1 VQDRAR
7 GRALATLAIAMV
19 LSMSTWFSA
28 SAVLPTLRELW
39 RLGSGEG
46 ALLTIAVQLGFV
58 AGAIVSALTNISDLV
73 PARRVLFL
81 SSLGAAAANALVAA
95 SDGLAMALPLRFA
108 TGFFV
113 AGIYPPAMKVMATHF
128 RTGRGL
134 ALGVMIGALTLGS
147 AMPHLV
153 NGLGGIDW
161 RSVVLTTSVL
171 TVVGGI
177 VAIALVPDGP
187 YPFARGTFQ
196 PRFMF
201 HMFRDPAVRLA
212 NLGYFGHMWELYAMW
227 SWFAIF
233 FGDSVRAAG
242 VDLGNAGPL
251 GAFVVIGAGAV
262 GCYLGGFFGDRWGR
276 TRTTALAMA
285 ASGTC
290 AALIGFTYGASPW
303 LVLAVGIV
311 WGVAVIADSAQFS
324 TMVTE
329 LADQSYVG
337 TALTTQMAIGFSL
350 TVATIWLVPLARDVV
365 GWGWAFALLV
375 PGPALGVWAMLAL
388 KGRPEAAKIAGGRG

>member
-1 VQDRAR
+1 ML
-7 GRALATLAIAMV
+7 ALLALAMV
-19 LSMSTWFSA
+19 LSMTTWFSA
-28 SAVLPTLRELW
+28 SAVLPTLRSLW
-39 RLGSGEG
+39 HLSAGDG

-58 AGAIVSALTNISDLV
+58 VGALVSAVTNVSDLL
-73 PARRVLFL
+73 PARRVFFL
-81 SSLGAAAANALVAA
+81 SCLGAATANGLVAT
-95 SDGLAMALPLRFA
+95 SEGLGMALPLRFL

-128 RTGRGL
+128 KTGRGL

-147 AMPHLV
+147 ALPHLV
-153 NGLGGIDW
+153 NGLGGVDW
-161 RSVVLTTSVL
+161 RAVILVTSVL
-171 TVVGGI
+171 TVLGGI
-177 VAIALVPDGP
+177 VMVTFVQDGP
-187 YPFARGTFQ
+187 HPFARGSFQ
-196 PRFMF
+196 PRY
-201 HMFRDPAVRLA
+201 MFRMFGDPAVRLA

-233 FGDSVRAAG
+233 FGDSVLAAG
-242 VDLGNAGPL
+242 ADVPNAGPL
-251 GAFVVIGAGAV
+251 GAFVVIGAGAI
-262 GCYLGGFFGDRWGR
+262 GCYAGGVLGDGWGR

-285 ASGTC
+285 LSGAC
-290 AALIGFTYGASPW
+290 AGLIGLTYGRSPW

-311 WGVAVIADSAQFS
+311 WGIAVIADSAQFS

-350 TVATIWLVPLARDVV
+350 TVATIWLIPLARDVV
-365 GWGWAFALLV
+365 GWQWAFALLV

-388 KGRPEAAKIAGGRG
+388 RRRPEAAKIAGGRG

>member
-1 VQDRAR
+1 MSPR
-7 GRALATLAIAMV
+7 GRALAILALAMV
-19 LSMSTWFSA
+19 LSMTTWFSA
-28 SAVLPTLRELW
+28 SAVLPTLRSLW
-39 RLGSGEG
+39 QLSAGEG

-58 AGAIVSALTNISDLV
+58 TGALVSALTNVSDLI
-73 PARRVLFL
+73 PARRVFFFA
-81 SSLGAAAANALVAA
+81 SLGAAGANALVAA
-95 SDGLAMALPLRFA
+95 SDGLGMALPLRFL

-147 AMPHLV
+147 ALPHLV
-153 NGLGGIDW
+153 NGLGGADW
-161 RSVVLTTSVL
+161 RAVILTSSALTVAGGFVVLRFVN
-171 TVVGGI
+171 
-177 VAIALVPDGP
+177 DGP
-187 YPFARGTFQ
+187 YPFARGSFQ
-196 PRFMF
+196 PRYMF
-201 HMFRDPAVRLA
+201 RMFRDPAVRLA

-242 VDLGNAGPL
+242 GDATNAGPL
-251 GAFVVIGAGAV
+251 GTFAVIGAGAI
-262 GCYLGGFFGDRWGR
+262 GCYLGGVLGDGWGR

-285 ASGTC
+285 VSGAC
-290 AALIGFTYGASPW
+290 AALIGLTYGHSPW

-311 WGVAVIADSAQFS
+311 WGIAVIADSAQFS

-337 TALTTQMAIGFSL
+337 TALTTQMAVGFSL
-350 TVATIWLVPLARDVV
+350 TVATIWLVPLARDAV
-365 GWGWAFALLV
+365 GWQWAFVLLV

-388 KGRPEAAKIAGGRG
+388 QRRPEAAKIAGGRG